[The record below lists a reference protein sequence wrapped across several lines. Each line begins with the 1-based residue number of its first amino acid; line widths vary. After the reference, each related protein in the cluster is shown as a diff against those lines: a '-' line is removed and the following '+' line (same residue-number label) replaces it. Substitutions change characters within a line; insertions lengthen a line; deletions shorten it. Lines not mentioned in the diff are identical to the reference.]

1 MTVRWP
7 ADPARIAQAAERLRQ
22 GAVIAFP
29 TDTLYGVG
37 ARARDPVA
45 VERLYRAKQRPPG
58 QPMVWL
64 VTGKDQVE
72 TDAVVSDEAADLMRR
87 FWPGPL
93 TLVLPARAQSDGA
106 TIAVRAPDHE
116 VALSLLRALGEPIAS
131 SSANPAGQPPPIDAD
146 QVIAGMGGRID
157 VVLDGG
163 PCRIGQPSTI
173 LDLSGPS
180 PRILRQGAIPP
191 VKLGFR
197 EG

>member
-1 MTVRWP
+1 MTTRWP
-7 ADPARIAQAAERLRQ
+7 ADAAHIAQAAERLRQ

-45 VERLYRAKQRPPG
+45 VERLYRAKQRPAG

-64 VTGKDQVE
+64 VTGQDQVDA
-72 TDAVVSDEAADLMRR
+72 DAVVSGAAAELMAR

-93 TLVLPARAQSDGA
+93 TLVLPARAEKDGA

-116 VALSLLRALGEPIAS
+116 VALTLLRSLGEPIAS
-131 SSANPAGQPPPIDAD
+131 SSANPAGQPPPVDAD
-146 QVIAGMGGRID
+146 QVIAGMESRIEL
-157 VVLDGG
+157 VLDGG

-173 LDLSGPS
+173 LDLSGPA
-180 PRILRQGAIPP
+180 PRILRQGAIEAA
-191 VKLGFR
+191 KLIRG
-197 EG
+197 